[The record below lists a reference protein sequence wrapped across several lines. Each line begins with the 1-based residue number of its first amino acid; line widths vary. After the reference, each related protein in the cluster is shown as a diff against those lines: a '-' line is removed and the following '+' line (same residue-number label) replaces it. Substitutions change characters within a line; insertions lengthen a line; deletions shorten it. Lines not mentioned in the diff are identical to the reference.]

1 MQFISSPDNKFIKLA
16 SSLKIRKYRE
26 AAGLFLVEGWRS
38 VNETLT
44 RRELIEAI
52 LAAADIR
59 EELDS
64 NRLPDEK
71 IMIVEPKLMK
81 QVCSTDNPQGIAA
94 IVRKPQWA
102 WGQVSASGG
111 LLVYL
116 DRISDPGNL
125 GSILRS
131 CWAFG
136 VQAVLMSPGCV
147 DLYNPKVV
155 RSTMGAILNLPVFS
169 DVGPAE
175 LVVLKEAG
183 FALVSTD
190 VGGGQRYYDVDF
202 RIPTI
207 IILGSEAHGISRE
220 LKDISAI
227 KINIPIT
234 PGVESLNVAA
244 ACAIIVAEARRQRQ
258 VSAEH

>member
-125 GSILRS
+125 GSILEAAGLWRAS
-131 CWAFG
+131 GIDVAR
-136 VQAVLMSPGCV
+136 LV

-190 VGGGQRYYDVDF
+190 VGGGQRYYDLDF

-207 IILGSEAHGISRE
+207 IILGSEAHGVSRE